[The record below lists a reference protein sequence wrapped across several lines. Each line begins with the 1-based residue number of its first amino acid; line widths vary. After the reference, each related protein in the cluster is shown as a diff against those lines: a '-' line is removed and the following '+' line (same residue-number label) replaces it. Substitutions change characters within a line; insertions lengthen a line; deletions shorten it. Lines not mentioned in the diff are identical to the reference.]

1 LSRNLRGR
9 STFEFI
15 GRRPRLQRNWHLE
28 EHNSQ
33 AVPSR
38 GNQLTIRSFGI
49 LAWTIGTF
57 SWLAL
62 AQPPAGRGPG
72 QGGRGGGGNPFAKA
86 PELPANLFAAA
97 STVARTTLK
106 HEWVDIP
113 MGRGKLH
120 TWVEYPAGE
129 AKAPVVLVMH
139 YDAGL
144 DDLQQA
150 LVDQLA
156 TDGFI
161 AVAPDLL
168 SGLGPN
174 GGNYEAFKY
183 PDQALRAVAKIDP
196 AESLRRYKAAYD
208 YAKNLPRSS
217 GKVASLGCGVGG
229 TNSFRFATEVPDLS
243 AAVVI
248 YGMPPSE
255 AAMAKIQAPVLGLY
269 GADDAS
275 VIATV
280 EPTIAA
286 MKKLK
291 KSYEQHMYPGATHF
305 FMTYVVEGRNG
316 EAVAQGWPAAIAFLR
331 EHTK

>member
-1 LSRNLRGR
+1 MARRSDLRAA
-9 STFEFI
+9 
-15 GRRPRLQRNWHLE
+15 PL
-28 EHNSQ
+28 
-33 AVPSR
+33 R
-38 GNQLTIRSFGI
+38 GNQLTIRTFGI
-49 LAWTIGTF
+49 LAWTIGAF
-57 SWLAL
+57 SWLAV
-62 AQPPAGRGPG
+62 AQAPAGRSPG
-72 QGGRGGGGNPFAKA
+72 EAGRGRGGGGFAKV
-86 PELPANLFAAA
+86 PELPANLFASA
-97 STVARTTLK
+97 STLARTTLK

-120 TWVEYPAGE
+120 TWIEYPAGDG
-129 AKAPVVLVMH
+129 KAPVVLVMH

-144 DDLQQA
+144 DDLQRA
-150 LVDQLA
+150 LVDQLS

-174 GGNYEAFKY
+174 GGNYDSFRY
-183 PDQALRAVAKIDP
+183 PDEALRAVAKIGS
-196 AESLRRYKAAYD
+196 AESMRRYKVAYD

-217 GKVASLGCGVGG
+217 GKVASLGCGVGA
-229 TNSFRFATEVPDLS
+229 TNSFRFATEVPDLR

-255 AAMAKIQAPVLGLY
+255 AAMAKLQAPVLGLY

-286 MKKLK
+286 IKKLK
-291 KSYEQHMYPGATHF
+291 KSYEQHMYAGATHF
-305 FMTYVVEGRNG
+305 FMSYAVEGRNG
-316 EAVAQGWPAAIAFLR
+316 EAIAQAWPSAIAFLR